1 MAAKTVA
8 LFLMAA
14 AVVDAKAL
22 DGTKTHA
29 SKPKK
34 DKAAPAAAAPSA
46 DGGAPPATAAKCAR
60 NRVATTPLKCGLPAF
75 PAPPPRRSSK
85 KSSPFT
91 FTASMADDQKKV
103 FKEVR
108 QPASPRRSR
117 FPPRARLRDWPPPQT
132 LKKMSEA
139 RKISDTEQR
148 KTTSQALDKSVRL
161 SARPHP
167 PSARATTT
175 WVA

>member
-34 DKAAPAAAAPSA
+34 DKVAPVAAAPSA

-108 QPASPRRSR
+108 NERPLAALVSPRVHACAIGPHRR
-117 FPPRARLRDWPPPQT
+117 RLR
-132 LKKMSEA
+132 
-139 RKISDTEQR
+139 R
-148 KTTSQALDKSVRL
+148 
-161 SARPHP
+161 
-167 PSARATTT
+167 
-175 WVA
+175 